1 MNFRAGLV
9 ALLTVH
15 AARASLPASVSS
27 NVYVPGDHVS
37 SVRIPVLN
45 DGAAGPGFIDP
56 TTPSVQPLLI
66 TAVDA
71 DDLFFGFATADDESL
86 DDFLLLG
93 PDGNSHFLFSSW
105 SEDSSKILRLR
116 ARNNARLKAL
126 SVKVAAQWTGRLHF
140 TNVVVDHQLAEE
152 MIYDADDDCSGRV
165 SLDELIATLETVH
178 IDESIDERVASTG
191 AAEGG
196 WLSKA

>member
-1 MNFRAGLV
+1 MQEEETQTNFRAGLV
-9 ALLTVH
+9 ALLTVP

-37 SVRIPVLN
+37 SVRIPVLS

-105 SEDSSKILRLR
+105 SEDSSNILRLR
-116 ARNNARLKAL
+116 ARINARLKAL

-140 TNVVVDHQLAEE
+140 TNGTAKVLGKEIVGAMKQWGSPRNMITVGSLNISRIDCHYTFVLGHQRGKGLP
-152 MIYDADDDCSGRV
+152 
-165 SLDELIATLETVH
+165 
-178 IDESIDERVASTG
+178 
-191 AAEGG
+191 
-196 WLSKA
+196 